1 MKAIVPALAIAA
13 LALAACSDNADRD
26 ATKSDTLNSQP
37 VEQNPQIDRDPTPDT
52 GTGGEQQGTEP
63 SQPAGQ

>member
-1 MKAIVPALAIAA
+1 MSRVFPLIAA
-13 LALAACSDNADRD
+13 ALLLTLAGCDNSDRD
-26 ATKSDTLNSQP
+26 AAKTDTLNSQP
-37 VEQNPQIDRDPTPDT
+37 ADTNPQVDTDPTPQT